1 MYDKHADFTHS
12 VMVKSPLHYDLT
24 TTLIRSSVTK
34 IPPTSTPVSSFEK
47 VQIRVCYYYDMKF
60 VLTFALV
67 LVGVFIY
74 LTPPAMAAGLVP
86 CGGEGEPACQ
96 TCHVVILI
104 DGLVDWLIVI
114 LSIIASIIIAYA
126 GVRMVI
132 SVGDTSAKEAAKRY
146 ISNVIIG
153 YTLLLACW
161 LLIDTG
167 VKALLKDQVY
177 GTWNQIQCVTQPK
190 PIAAQIQYIILN
202 NLTASGY
209 NASQFTPADT
219 SAAVAAIAA
228 AGDIRAMV
236 EEAARQAGLSGE
248 QIKIF
253 VALIHQESS
262 MCTNMRSS
270 SGALGCGQLLLG
282 TARTMDP
289 AATEDRLLNDNAYN
303 LALSARYYAAQLR
316 TFGETELALAAYNG
330 GPGANAASSD
340 CLGLRR
346 WQCIWDSPG
355 CYNTSRTDCTP
366 NTGYIETRNYV
377 ANIIAV
383 AARL

>member
-1 MYDKHADFTHS
+1 M
-12 VMVKSPLHYDLT
+12 
-24 TTLIRSSVTK
+24 
-34 IPPTSTPVSSFEK
+34 
-47 VQIRVCYYYDMKF
+47 CYYYGMKF
-60 VLTFALV
+60 VLTFTWI

-74 LTPPAMAAGLVP
+74 MTPLAMAAGLVP

-96 TCHVVILI
+96 TCHIVILI

-114 LSIIASIIIAYA
+114 LSIVASIIIAYA
-126 GVRMVI
+126 GARMVV
-132 SVGDTSAKEAAKRY
+132 SVGDVSAKETAKKL

-153 YTLLLACW
+153 YSILLACW

-177 GTWNQIQCVTQPK
+177 GTWNQIQCVEQPK
-190 PIAAQIQYIILN
+190 PVAAQIQYITLN

-209 NASQFTPADT
+209 NANEFTPADT
-219 SAAVAAIAA
+219 SDAVTAIEN

-236 EEAARQAGLSGE
+236 EEAARQAGLTGE
-248 QIKIF
+248 QIKVF

-262 MCTNMRSS
+262 MCRNMRSPA
-270 SGALGCGQLLLG
+270 GALGCGQLLLS
-282 TARTMDP
+282 TARSMDSS
-289 AATEDRLLNDNAYN
+289 ATEDRLLNDNAYN
-303 LALSARYYAAQLR
+303 LALSARYYATQLR
-316 TFGETELALAAYNG
+316 NFGRTELALAAYNG

-340 CLGLRR
+340 CPGLRR

-377 ANIIAV
+377 ANIMAV